1 MKAEKLAA
9 LYVLIVCDRGVHLI
23 IIRIPATLVNQIS
36 VLGREETTA
45 QTLFPN

>member
-1 MKAEKLAA
+1 MKAEKLTE

-23 IIRIPATLVNQIS
+23 IIRNQIS